1 MPPVTIVIPCYNEAT
16 RMDVEAY
23 VRYLLQE
30 PPSQLLFVDDGSTD
44 GTPDL
49 LQDLCDC
56 NPDHCQL
63 LQLESNGGKAEAV
76 RQGVLHA
83 LQGQPQYIGYWDA
96 DLATPLNVIGDFI
109 RHLQHHPEFRLI
121 MGARVCLL
129 GRSVKRHPVRHYL
142 GRLFAAAA
150 SLTLRL
156 PVYDTQCGAK
166 LFRVTDTFESLF
178 QQPFVSQWIFDVEI
192 LARLATLVP
201 THGEPPLST
210 CIYEWP
216 LRQWHDVHGSKVRA
230 TDFLGAALNLLSI
243 YWRYR
248 HLLPANIKELELD
261 PVAINTAKQDISPVD
276 RKTTTPKKEV
286 IRQRQQTDPVT

>member
-1 MPPVTIVIPCYNEAT
+1 MSTTMPPVTIVIPCYNEAT
-16 RMDVEAY
+16 RMDVETY

-30 PPSQLLFVDDGSTD
+30 PLSQLLFVDDGSTD
-44 GTPDL
+44 DTSDL

-63 LQLESNGGKAEAV
+63 LQLQSNGGKAEAV

-96 DLATPLNVIGDFI
+96 DLATPLDVIDDFF
-109 RHLQHHPEFRLI
+109 RHLQRHPEFRLI

-129 GRSVKRHPVRHYL
+129 GRSVKRHPARHCL

-166 LFRVTDTFESLF
+166 LFRVTDNFASLF

-192 LARLATLVP
+192 LARLATLVH

-216 LRQWHDVHGSKVRA
+216 LQQWHDMHGSKVRT
-230 TDFLGAALNLLSI
+230 TDFLRAAFNLLSI
-243 YWRYR
+243 YRRYR
-248 HLLPANIKELELD
+248 HLPLANQNDLELG
-261 PVAINTAKQDISPVD
+261 PVAISTAKQDITPVD
-276 RKTTTPKKEV
+276 RKTTKPKKEV
-286 IRQRQQTDPVT
+286 TR